1 MTLKLFYGSV
11 QICNRPACFFTNK
24 ASRMIETIIGAL
36 AANGSEVRDAV
47 IQHAEMLHSWGNI
60 RYEDC
65 NRSILNEERRSA
77 MGR

>member
-1 MTLKLFYGSV
+1 
-11 QICNRPACFFTNK
+11 
-24 ASRMIETIIGAL
+24 MIETIIGAL

-47 IQHAEMLHSWGNI
+47 IQHAEMLRSWGNI